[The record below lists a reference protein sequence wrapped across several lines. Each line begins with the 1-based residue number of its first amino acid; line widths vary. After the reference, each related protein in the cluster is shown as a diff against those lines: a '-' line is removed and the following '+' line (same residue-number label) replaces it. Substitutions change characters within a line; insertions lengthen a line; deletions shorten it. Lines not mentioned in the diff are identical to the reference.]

1 MTIESAFVPH
11 GTCKPKKREP
21 TSDRLFGRWIW
32 GCSGDFLPTMTV
44 NDALTIN
51 IQPRVRIANRML
63 SKRSLLVIQWLCCSN
78 SMDFFLSGKGYG
90 GGVGPQLVSSYRPS
104 FLLMMGSRRSTK
116 RSDLKKKLLGDDI
129 VSSPSKCDNTN
140 SNNSFNNVSS
150 RKSLNQGKGQEIM
163 GVTLPSQ
170 DKEIKGWV
178 VGEDNQRVA
187 CANVNG
193 KYYAVQGEC
202 PRCAFDLYRG
212 KVVNVERS
220 KDPHVACPTCGATF
234 SLRTGKR
241 GPVIANDGFLSGFV
255 NNLAKSA
262 TIGNSSKDAKAFI
275 ISVDTEKKVY
285 YKEAS

>member
-1 MTIESAFVPH
+1 MTGDQDGGF
-11 GTCKPKKREP
+11 
-21 TSDRLFGRWIW
+21 W
-32 GCSGDFLPTMTV
+32 GIADFLTAMTT
-44 NDALTIN
+44 NDASTIN

-63 SKRSLLVIQWLCCSN
+63 SKRALLVIHWLCFSN
-78 SMDFFLSGKGYG
+78 SMDFFLSGKSN
-90 GGVGPQLVSSYRPS
+90 GGVGPQVVSSYRPS

-129 VSSPSKCDNTN
+129 ISSPRKYDNTN
-140 SNNSFNNVSS
+140 SITNVGNW
-150 RKSLNQGKGQEIM
+150 KSLNQGKGQEIM

-262 TIGNSSKDAKAFI
+262 TIGNSSKDAKAYI
-275 ISVDTEKKVY
+275 ITVDTEKKVF